1 MITSIIPVDVVFIA
15 IKVQFGCY
23 SGSPQRTEYDILF
36 VRGEGCFSSSP
47 LKIGIAAEF
56 VYQYRLERIVLSGEH
71 LLLHPDES
79 SGIFHWGRVSEVG
92 TILVFCAPLGVEQ
105 LQDMASLQ
113 QGLVG

>member
-1 MITSIIPVDVVFIA
+1 MIFLLQEPFLYPDIGSVLSAKYCSTIP
-15 IKVQFGCY
+15 KVLQYF
-23 SGSPQRTEYDILF
+23 PD
-36 VRGEGCFSSSP
+36 
-47 LKIGIAAEF
+47 GIAAEF